1 VRKSRAWIGALILG
15 LAALVIFHVPILG
28 ALGSFLVRSDPP
40 RKSDVIFV
48 LAGDW
53 GGSRVLKAGELVRH
67 GYAPV
72 AIVSGPKIYGIHECD
87 IAIAMAERAG
97 YPASYFVAFPH
108 DATSTVEEVRDAIPL
123 LRGRGVQHVLVV
135 TSDFHTRRAGKIFHA
150 QMPDIDF
157 DMVAASDSH
166 FSPHGWWHDR
176 EGEKTFAFEWMKTI
190 AEWFGV

>member
-1 VRKSRAWIGALILG
+1 MRRSRVWIGALIVA
-15 LAALVIFHVPILG
+15 LALLIFHTAILG
-28 ALGSFLVRSDPP
+28 ALGSFLVRADPP
-40 RKSDVIFV
+40 RKCDVIFV

-53 GGSRVLKAGELVRH
+53 GGDRVLKAAELVRE
-67 GYAPV
+67 GYAPL
-72 AIVSGPKIYGIHECD
+72 AIVSGPVIYGIHECD
-87 IAIAMAERAG
+87 LAIAMAERAG

-108 DATSTVEEVRDAIPL
+108 NAKSTVEEVHDAIPV
-123 LRGRGVQHVLVV
+123 LRSRGAKHVLVV
-135 TSDFHTRRAGKIFHA
+135 TSDFHTRRSGKIFRA

-157 DMVAASDSH
+157 DIVAATDPH

>member
-1 VRKSRAWIGALILG
+1 VRKSRVWVGAL
-15 LAALVIFHVPILG
+15 LAAVLALLVFHSAILG
-28 ALGSFLVRSDPP
+28 ALGAYLVRADPP
-40 RKSDVIFV
+40 RKCDVIFV

-53 GGSRVLKAGELVRH
+53 GGNRVMKAAELVRQ

-72 AIVSGPKIYGIHECD
+72 AIVSGPEIYDIHECD
-87 IAIAMAERAG
+87 LAIAKAEHAG
-97 YPASYFVAFPH
+97 YPASYFIAFPH
-108 DATSTVEEVRDAIPL
+108 SATSTVAEVRDAIPL
-123 LRGRGVQHVLVV
+123 LRGRGVKHVLVV
-135 TSDFHTRRAGKIFHA
+135 TSDFHTRRAGTIFRS

-190 AEWFGV
+190 AQWFGV